1 MPTDDLQRRRSP
13 PDDAVAPFWSAL
25 ADHDDAPAIFEA
37 STGRAWTYRQLA
49 TEIATGAEQLA
60 SPKKRLILICAANTA
75 DFARVHLSALQAG
88 HAVLL
93 ASHPLGHPSSA
104 ALLALYRPD
113 TVFWTGDAP
122 SGFGGVYAPAAPL
135 FGLRQLRRLAPSTEP
150 LDGELALALPTSG
163 TSGSPKTARLS
174 ACAISAN
181 AHQIRLGLGLDP
193 SSCAVAALP
202 FAHVFGLSI
211 LHSQLACGG
220 SVVVGAPSVT
230 DPGFCEMIRRYRVS
244 TLPGVSLTFDLLRKL
259 QFERWPLPD
268 LRQLLHSGSRLNPP
282 TLAWLRDTLA
292 ERLDVRLMYGM
303 TEAAGRLCIPEPGL
317 ISAKPQSVGRP
328 AAWSEITATADAR
341 LVVCG
346 PNVMLGYAQSRSDLA
361 RGDDQHGVFDT
372 GDLGRIDEDGDV
384 YVTGRT
390 SRIFKVMG
398 RRYSLDD
405 VEARF
410 HDLTTG
416 PAVVRGEDALVLF
429 HTDGSTVELDARIS
443 EVARA
448 FGLPTGML
456 RREPIERIPLTS
468 TGKVAYE
475 RLTPPATTGARAWSI
490 LD

>member
-1 MPTDDLQRRRSP
+1 
-13 PDDAVAPFWSAL
+13 
-25 ADHDDAPAIFEA
+25 
-37 STGRAWTYRQLA
+37 
-49 TEIATGAEQLA
+49 
-60 SPKKRLILICAANTA
+60 
-75 DFARVHLSALQAG
+75 
-88 HAVLL
+88 
-93 ASHPLGHPSSA
+93 
-104 ALLALYRPD
+104 
-113 TVFWTGDAP
+113 
-122 SGFGGVYAPAAPL
+122 
-135 FGLRQLRRLAPSTEP
+135 
-150 LDGELALALPTSG
+150 
-163 TSGSPKTARLS
+163 
-174 ACAISAN
+174 
-181 AHQIRLGLGLDP
+181 
-193 SSCAVAALP
+193 
-202 FAHVFGLSI
+202 
-211 LHSQLACGG
+211 
-220 SVVVGAPSVT
+220 
-230 DPGFCEMIRRYRVS
+230 
-244 TLPGVSLTFDLLRKL
+244 
-259 QFERWPLPD
+259 
-268 LRQLLHSGSRLNPP
+268 
-282 TLAWLRDTLA
+282 
-292 ERLDVRLMYGM
+292 MYGM